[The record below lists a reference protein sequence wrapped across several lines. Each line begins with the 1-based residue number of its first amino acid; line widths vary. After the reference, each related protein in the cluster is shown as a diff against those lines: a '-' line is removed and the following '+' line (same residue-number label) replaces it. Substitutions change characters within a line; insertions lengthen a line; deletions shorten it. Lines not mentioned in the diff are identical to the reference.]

1 MPGAFSED
9 GVDIKHVA
17 SELMSELREMA
28 KWLGLDCV
36 RIGTNGD
43 LTTPLAKQNRQK

>member
-1 MPGAFSED
+1 
-9 GVDIKHVA
+9 
-17 SELMSELREMA
+17 LREMA
-28 KWLGLDCV
+28 AWLGLDRV